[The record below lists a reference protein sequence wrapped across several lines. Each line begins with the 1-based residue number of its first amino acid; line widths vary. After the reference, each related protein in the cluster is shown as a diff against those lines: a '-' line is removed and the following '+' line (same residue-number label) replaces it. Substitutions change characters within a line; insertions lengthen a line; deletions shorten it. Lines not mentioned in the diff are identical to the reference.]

1 MTKAARYLFLVLT
14 SLLLIGIVVQVY
26 LVGLTMLGGQSG
38 MMGYHNGYGLLLGPV
53 TLLIILPAYLGRLP
67 SSVKLFSWL
76 SFATYFAM
84 LVLANARQSAPFAA
98 ALHPVLA
105 LILFAI
111 TISQVIRAWKA
122 VREPLG
128 AAAQRASQ
136 SEVAGIGE
144 SAAR

>member
-1 MTKAARYLFLVLT
+1 
-14 SLLLIGIVVQVY
+14 
-26 LVGLTMLGGQSG
+26 MLGGPSG

-67 SSVKLFSWL
+67 SPVKLFSWL
-76 SFATYFAM
+76 SFAIYFAM

-105 LILFAI
+105 IILFAI
-111 TISQVIRAWKA
+111 TISQVIQAWRA
-122 VREPLG
+122 VREPLS

-136 SEVAGIGE
+136 PEIVGMGE